1 MRIINV
7 AQVAVVVPAVALLGM
22 LAGCDSG
29 TPAQSG
35 SSPSAMSGLN
45 ASGEDASGVV
55 ESYPL
60 PDCTGQDPSVC
71 SYDGFDPAVHGFSFA
86 NWGGKGSI
94 GATELI
100 ALFGKRAVCAKVDGD
115 D

>member
-1 MRIINV
+1 MRVIQV
-7 AQVAVVVPAVALLGM
+7 AQVAVVVPAVVLLSM
-22 LAGCDSG
+22 LAGCNSA

-100 ALFGKRAVCAKVDGD
+100 ALFG
-115 D
+115 